1 MFASAA
7 IARMVARSNPD
18 SANRC
23 RAAARITAL
32 VSAEDLRMPT
42 SVGQQV
48 LTWRRNARIV
58 DANKR
63 WHSEEGDKM
72 YDTDVLIVGAGP
84 SGLTLA
90 ASLVKK
96 GVATTVV
103 DRQPAG
109 ANTSRAAVVNA
120 RTLEVLEDLDV
131 ARRLVKE
138 GIKAPRFSIR
148 DRART
153 LIPIDFSELPTDYPY
168 SLMVPQS
175 TTEKL
180 LLDRLVEL
188 GGSVLR
194 PKTLSSITQDADGV
208 TATFDDGDTIRA
220 RYAVGADGIHS
231 TVREQAGIGFEG
243 GAYGESFMLADV
255 RLTGEVPLDE
265 VILFWAKEGLTV
277 VAPLP
282 GDIFRIVAP
291 VADAPEEPSALYV
304 QQILDSRGPG
314 AGRMV
319 VTDVI
324 WGSRFRIHHRVA
336 DTYRTGRLLLS
347 GDAAHVHSPAG
358 GQGMNLGIQDA
369 VALADAL
376 AGVLGG
382 APESTLDDYSAARR
396 PIAQQVVE
404 MTDRLTRLAT
414 LPRAARPVRNAAI
427 GMAGRI
433 PAVRRALA
441 MRLSGLVYR

>member
-1 MFASAA
+1 
-7 IARMVARSNPD
+7 
-18 SANRC
+18 
-23 RAAARITAL
+23 
-32 VSAEDLRMPT
+32 
-42 SVGQQV
+42 
-48 LTWRRNARIV
+48 
-58 DANKR
+58 
-63 WHSEEGDKM
+63 M

-90 ASLVKK
+90 ASLVKR
-96 GVATTVV
+96 GIATTVV
-103 DRQPAG
+103 DRQAAG

-138 GIKAPRFSIR
+138 GIQAPRFSIR

-153 LIPIDFSELPTDYPY
+153 LIPIGFSELPTDYPY

-188 GGSVLR
+188 GGSVIR
-194 PKTLSSITQDADGV
+194 PKTLTSITQDADGV
-208 TATFDDGDTIRA
+208 TATFDDGDVIRA

-231 TVREQAGIGFEG
+231 TVRERAGIGFEG
-243 GAYGESFMLADV
+243 GVYGESFMLADV
-255 RLTGEVPLDE
+255 RLSGEVPLDE

-282 GDIFRIVAP
+282 CDIFRIVAP
-291 VADAPEEPSALYV
+291 VADAPEEPSAQYV

-314 AGRMV
+314 VGRMV

-336 DTYRTGRLLLS
+336 DTYRAGRLLLS

-376 AGVLGG
+376 SRVLAGEPDSV
-382 APESTLDDYSAARR
+382 LDDYSAARR

-414 LPRAARPVRNAAI
+414 LPRAARPLRNAVI
-427 GMAGRI
+427 GVAGRI

-441 MRLSGLVYR
+441 TRLSGLVYR

>member
-1 MFASAA
+1 MQMF
-7 IARMVARSNPD
+7 
-18 SANRC
+18 
-23 RAAARITAL
+23 
-32 VSAEDLRMPT
+32 
-42 SVGQQV
+42 
-48 LTWRRNARIV
+48 
-58 DANKR
+58 
-63 WHSEEGDKM
+63 
-72 YDTDVLIVGAGP
+72 DTDVLVIGAGP

-90 ASLVKK
+90 ASLVKQ
-96 GVATTVV
+96 GIATTIV
-103 DRQPAG
+103 DRQAAG

-120 RTLEVLEDLDV
+120 RTLEVLEGLDV
-131 ARRLVKE
+131 ASRLVKE
-138 GIKAPRFSIR
+138 GVQAPRFSIR

-153 LIPIDFSELPTDYPY
+153 LIPIDFSELPTAHPY

-188 GGSVLR
+188 GGSVVR
-194 PKTLSSITQDADGV
+194 PKTLTSITQDDNSV
-208 TATFDDGDTIRA
+208 TATFDDGGVIRA
-220 RYAVGADGIHS
+220 RYVAGADGIHS

-243 GAYGESFMLADV
+243 GVYDESFALADV
-255 RLTGEVPLDE
+255 RLTGEAPADE
-265 VILFWAKEGLTV
+265 VILFWDRAGLTV

-282 GDIFRIVAP
+282 GDVFRIVAP
-291 VADAPEEPSALYV
+291 VPDAPEEPSAQFV

-319 VTDVI
+319 VMDVV

-336 DTYRTGRLLLS
+336 DTFRAGRILLS

-369 VALADAL
+369 IALRDAL
-376 AGVLGG
+376 VGVLRGG
-382 APESTLDDYSAARR
+382 PDTLLDDYSAARR
-396 PIAQQVVE
+396 PIARQVVT

-414 LPRAARPVRNAAI
+414 LPTAARPIRNTAI
-427 GMAGRI
+427 GLAGHI

-441 MRLSGLVYR
+441 WRLSGLVYR